1 GRTVEQSEQMY
12 IDEGSAEHGRGDVAV
27 AQPDIET
34 GGSTAGASDNNFS
47 GLGACDSCGGQN
59 NFPTALDGIRAQIQ
73 LLKAYAGGGPLTNPA
88 SPYWWGGD
96 PMTAAKKYAS
106 FGATGSGTTWP
117 QLGRRK
123 WASDGGYS
131 SKVLGTYDKMIV
143 AAEGV

>member
-88 SPYWWGGD
+88 SPYWGGGD
-96 PMTAAKKYAS
+96 PTTAAEKDPR
-106 FGATGSGTTWP
+106 FGPPRSTP
-117 QLGRRK
+117 PPPDLGRRP
-123 WASDGGYS
+123 SPS
-131 SKVLGTYDKMIV
+131 PP
-143 AAEGV
+143 